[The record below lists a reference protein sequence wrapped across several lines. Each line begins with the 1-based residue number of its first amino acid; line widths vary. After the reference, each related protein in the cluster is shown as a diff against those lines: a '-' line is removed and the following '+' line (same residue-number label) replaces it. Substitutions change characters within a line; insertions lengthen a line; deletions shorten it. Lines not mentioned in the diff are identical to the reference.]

1 MKRIILFGL
10 SMILL
15 LAAACSSNINTE
27 TLVGQ
32 TWQWVHFTDPMQS
45 FDVPNPDK
53 YALSFQKDGTV
64 NIVAD
69 CNNASGTYTVDD
81 SNLTIELGPMTM
93 VACPPDS
100 LSDDYLNNLSF
111 VRIYFFQD
119 GHLFLDMMADGG
131 TLEFAPAP

>member
-1 MKRIILFGL
+1 
-10 SMILL
+10 MILL

-100 LSDDYLNNLSF
+100 LSDDYLKNLSF

>member
-1 MKRIILFGL
+1 MKKMIFFGL
-10 SMILL
+10 SMVLL
-15 LAAACSSNINTE
+15 LSAACSSTSNTE

-45 FDVPNPDK
+45 FDVLNPEK
-53 YALSFQKDGTV
+53 YTISFQEDGTV

-100 LSDDYLNNLSF
+100 LSDDYLKNLSF
-111 VRIYFFQD
+111 VRIYFFKD

>member
-1 MKRIILFGL
+1 
-10 SMILL
+10 MILL

-100 LSDDYLNNLSF
+100 LSDDYLKNLSF
-111 VRIYFFQD
+111 VRTYFFQD